1 MYTRK
6 QKVEIF
12 IIFLLIVIAMELF
25 SFMISEKGL
34 VQLYN
39 ANEENL
45 PWIMPVRFMI
55 PIWTVLYLLMG
66 ISGAL
71 IWIKRATHIRNFAM
85 WAWIIQLLLN
95 VLWPICFFYI
105 PLPILTPVLITLLFM
120 TLIILM
126 FYSYLISRLATILLI
141 PYFLMIIYKLLFGWV
156 FFILD
161 IRILK

>member
-1 MYTRK
+1 MYTKK

-12 IIFLLIVIAMELF
+12 VIFILIVVAIELF

-39 ANEENL
+39 ADQENL
-45 PWIMPVRFMI
+45 PWIMPIEYMI
-55 PIWTVLYLLMG
+55 PIWTGLYLLMG
-66 ISGAL
+66 VSGAL

-85 WAWIIQLLLN
+85 WAWIIQILLN
-95 VLWPICFFYI
+95 VLWPICFFYV

-126 FYSYLISRLATILLI
+126 FYTYLISRLATILLI

>member
-95 VLWPICFFYI
+95 VLWPICFLH
-105 PLPILTPVLITLLFM
+105 PS
-120 TLIILM
+120 
-126 FYSYLISRLATILLI
+126 SYFDPCTDY
-141 PYFLMIIYKLLFGWV
+141 PIIYDTDHFDVL
-156 FFILD
+156 
-161 IRILK
+161 

>member
-1 MYTRK
+1 MYTKK

-12 IIFLLIVIAMELF
+12 VIFILIVVAIELF

-39 ANEENL
+39 ADQENL
-45 PWIMPVRFMI
+45 PWIMPIEFMI
-55 PIWTVLYLLMG
+55 PIWTGLYLLMG
-66 ISGAL
+66 VSGAL

-95 VLWPICFFYI
+95 VLWPICFFYV

-126 FYSYLISRLATILLI
+126 FYTYLISRLATILLI

>member
-1 MYTRK
+1 MYSKK

-12 IIFLLIVIAMELF
+12 VIFILIVVAIELF

-39 ANEENL
+39 ADQENL
-45 PWIMPVRFMI
+45 PWIMPIEFMI
-55 PIWTVLYLLMG
+55 PIWTGLYLLMG
-66 ISGAL
+66 VSGAL

-95 VLWPICFFYI
+95 VLWPICFFYV

-126 FYSYLISRLATILLI
+126 FYTYLISRLATILLI

>member
-1 MYTRK
+1 MYKKK

>member
-1 MYTRK
+1 MYTKK

-12 IIFLLIVIAMELF
+12 VIFILIVVAIELF

-39 ANEENL
+39 ADQENL
-45 PWIMPVRFMI
+45 PWIMPIEYMI
-55 PIWTVLYLLMG
+55 PIWTGLYLLMG
-66 ISGAL
+66 VSGAL

-95 VLWPICFFYI
+95 VLWPICFFYV

-126 FYSYLISRLATILLI
+126 FYTYLISRLATILLI